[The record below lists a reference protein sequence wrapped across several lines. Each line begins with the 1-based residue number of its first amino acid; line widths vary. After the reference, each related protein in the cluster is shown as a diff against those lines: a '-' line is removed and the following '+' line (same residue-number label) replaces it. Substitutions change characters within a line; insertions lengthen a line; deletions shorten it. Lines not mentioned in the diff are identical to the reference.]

1 MFDKEAIEA
10 IQEGAG
16 IYQAKHAVLDALKV
30 EGAVAL
36 PEDYKVRD
44 LEDFMPKRRRM
55 RGLFKTNVIA
65 DFAAYVTTNKEAGAA
80 VFVSAD
86 DMRDLSAWAI
96 LNMGT
101 PAAPGH
107 TDNRAKLLLRMT
119 AAYLALR
126 GHTSNGCISQVK
138 AVEFVEDWSDCIEC
152 FKDAEKLTNA
162 KAIAALRRIT
172 IDSYRKQET
181 VEKSHSASK
190 SAFESVTVNEFESLP
205 THIYF
210 TCVPFQEL
218 AKRTFV
224 LRVGVQTSGDKP
236 SISLRVINEEL
247 HAEEMSQEFAG
258 LVRDALKDVPVG
270 VGFYESK

>member
-1 MFDKEAIEA
+1 MIDQQAIYA
-10 IQEGAG
+10 IQNSVG
-16 IYQAKHAVLDALKV
+16 IDQAKAAISSGIATN
-30 EGAVAL
+30 GAVAL
-36 PEDYKVRD
+36 PEDFKVGD
-44 LEDFMPKRRRM
+44 LEDFMPLRRRM

-65 DFAAYVTTNKEAGAA
+65 DFAAYVTTNKESGAA

-86 DMRDLSAWAI
+86 EIRDMSAWAV

-107 TDNRAKLLLRMT
+107 CDNRAKLGLRMT
-119 AAYLALR
+119 AAYIAMR

-162 KAIAALRRIT
+162 KAISALRRIT

-258 LVRDALKDVPVG
+258 LVRAALKDVPVG
-270 VGFYESK
+270 VGYYESK

>member
-1 MFDKEAIEA
+1 MALGA
-10 IQEGAG
+10 SLAGAG
-16 IYQAKHAVLDALKV
+16 VL
-30 EGAVAL
+30 AL
-36 PEDYKVRD
+36 PG
-44 LEDFMPKRRRM
+44 DFNKHDVENYMPHRRRM
-55 RGLFKTNVIA
+55 RGLFKTKVIA
-65 DFAAYVTTNKEAGAA
+65 DFAAYVATNKEAGAA
-80 VFVSAD
+80 VFVDAEERLDMSAV
-86 DMRDLSAWAI
+86 AV
-96 LNMGT
+96 LNLGT
-101 PAAPGH
+101 PDAPGH
-107 TDNRAKLLLRMT
+107 TDNRAKLTLRMT
-119 AAYLALR
+119 AAYKAL
-126 GHTSNGCISQVK
+126 GVHANNGCISQVK
-138 AVEFVEDWSDCIEC
+138 AVEFVEDWPDCIEC
-152 FKDAEKLTNA
+152 FKDNEKLTNA

-258 LVRDALKDVPVG
+258 LVRAALKDVPVG
-270 VGFYESK
+270 VGYYESK